1 MLLSSVITLT
11 AAVIGPR
18 EQELAGLV
26 SGTAV
31 AAERVATLM
40 ASLWKWYLVAVL
52 INALLLIM
60 NFLKYAAANEVVGT
74 GNATTSKKRVENPK
88 KSQ

>member
-1 MLLSSVITLT
+1 
-11 AAVIGPR
+11 
-18 EQELAGLV
+18 
-26 SGTAV
+26 
-31 AAERVATLM
+31 M

-60 NFLKYAAANEVVGT
+60 NFLKYAAANEVVST